1 MVKCYVVD
9 VHITP
14 LEEKQHTT
22 YQNTEQISNSH
33 DLSHVLRNKSNYSQS
48 IIIFRTREVMSSI
61 KDLNINFPPS
71 NPTSINYKE

>member
-22 YQNTEQISNSH
+22 YQNTERISNSHDYYQH

-48 IIIFRTREVMSSI
+48 IIIIMIRGVMSSI
-61 KDLNINFPPS
+61 KDLNINS
-71 NPTSINYKE
+71 STK